1 MIAALTGVV
10 FVKQP
15 NHVIIDVGGVGY
27 EVLIS
32 GRTYD
37 RLPDSGDE
45 VFLYIHTS
53 VREDAITLYGFAGA
67 EEKELFL
74 LLNTVSGVGP
84 KLALGILSGISA
96 QELGEALIRKNMS
109 RLTALAGVGRKTA
122 ERMCV
127 ELKDKVAK
135 YYLPGSEADQAPAG
149 ESMEEDS
156 FRDALFRDAL
166 SALTNLGYTQA
177 MAWQTLRR
185 VQKLHP
191 RAAGGM
197 KIEDLIREA
206 LRALA

>member
-1 MIAALTGVV
+1 MIATLSGIL
-10 FVKQP
+10 FVKHPGQI
-15 NHVIIDVGGVGY
+15 IIDVGGVGY

-37 RLPDSGDE
+37 RLPDTGDE

-53 VREDAITLYGFAGA
+53 VREDAITLYGFAKA

-84 KLALGILSGISA
+84 KLALGILSGISVL
-96 QELGEALIRKNMS
+96 ELGEALTRKNMA
-109 RLTALAGVGRKTA
+109 RLTALSGVGKKTA

-135 YYLPGSEADQAPAG
+135 YYVPRSEAERHP
-149 ESMEEDS
+149 EEEPVEEDS
-156 FRDALFRDAL
+156 IRDVL
-166 SALTNLGYTQA
+166 SALANLGYPQA
-177 MAWQTLRR
+177 MARQAVRR
-185 VQKLHP
+185 VQKMHP
-191 RAAGGM
+191 ETIGNM

>member
-1 MIAALTGVV
+1 MIATLSGVL

-53 VREDAITLYGFAGA
+53 VREDAITLYGFAKA

-96 QELGEALIRKNMS
+96 PELGEALTRKNMA
-109 RLTALAGVGRKTA
+109 RLTALSGVGKKTA

-135 YYLPGSEADQAPAG
+135 YYVPRSGAERMPA
-149 ESMEEDS
+149 EEEMMEEDS
-156 FRDALFRDAL
+156 IRDVL
-166 SALTNLGYTQA
+166 SALTNLGYPQA
-177 MAWQTLRR
+177 LARQAVRR

-191 RAAGGM
+191 ETIGGM

-206 LRALA
+206 LRTLA

>member
-1 MIAALTGVV
+1 MIATLSGVV

-37 RLPDSGDE
+37 RLPDNGDE

-84 KLALGILSGISA
+84 KLALSILSGISA

-135 YYLPGSEADQAPAG
+135 YYLPGSEADQIPAG

-156 FRDALFRDAL
+156 FRDAL

-177 MAWQTLRR
+177 MAWQALRR

-191 RAAGGM
+191 QAAGGM
-197 KIEDLIREA
+197 KIEELIREA